1 MDYFTQIEE
10 AATYLKDQIK
20 HPVSLGLVLGS
31 GLGDVSKAV
40 ENSTSIL
47 YQDIPHFPIS
57 TVSGHAGSLLFGDY
71 KGHSVVFMQ
80 GRFHY
85 YEGYSMKEV
94 VFPYYVLK
102 ELGVKTMILTN
113 ACGGINTNYKPGDI
127 VVIEDFINLVI
138 QNPLIGINDE
148 RLGSR
153 FPDMTEP
160 YDETLRDLAQS
171 TAKAL
176 NLPYQSGVYG
186 FFSGPYYE
194 TKAEIRAYGKMGC
207 DLIGMSTVPETIALN
222 HMGVKVLAFAVVT
235 NMATGIQKKKHSH
248 AHVVEMAQQAS
259 TQLSLWL
266 DAILENLSH
275 LSSN

>member
-1 MDYFTQIEE
+1 MDYYTQIQE
-10 AATYLKDQIK
+10 AAAHLKKRIK
-20 HPVSLGLVLGS
+20 QPVSLGLVLGS

-40 ENSTSIL
+40 ENSTTIP
-47 YQDIPHFPIS
+47 YQDIPHFPVS

-113 ACGGINTNYKPGDI
+113 ACGGINTNFKPGAI
-127 VVIEDFINLVI
+127 VVIADFIHLAI
-138 QNPLIGINDE
+138 QNPSSGINDE
-148 RLGSR
+148 CSGPR

-160 YDETLRDLAQS
+160 YDDSLRTLAQR

-176 NLPYQSGVYG
+176 KIHYQSGVYG

-222 HMGVKVLAFAVVT
+222 HMGVNVLAFAVGT

-259 TQLSLWL
+259 SQLSLWL
-266 DAILENLSH
+266 DAILENL
-275 LSSN
+275 

>member
-1 MDYFTQIEE
+1 MDYYTQIQE
-10 AATYLKDQIK
+10 AAAHLKKRIK
-20 HPVSLGLVLGS
+20 LPVSLGLVLGS

-40 ENSTSIL
+40 ENSTTIP
-47 YQDIPHFPIS
+47 YQDIPHFPVS

-148 RLGSR
+148 RLGPR

-160 YDETLRDLAQS
+160 YDESLRALAQR

-176 NLPYQSGVYG
+176 KIHYQSGVYG

-222 HMGVKVLAFAVVT
+222 HMGVNVLAFAVVT

-259 TQLSLWL
+259 SQLSLWL
-266 DAILENLSH
+266 DAVLENL
-275 LSSN
+275 